1 MMNTISI
8 NDSLDEKEISELKK
22 ELKNIKRNINYI
34 KEYKRC

>member
-1 MMNTISI
+1 MMNTIPI